1 MNILISTK
9 VLIFLSVLSI
19 CTFGQEVSRPNIL
32 LITVDDM
39 NWNSVGVFGNS
50 IENITPNIDKLA
62 DEGIRFQRAYVTAA
76 NCAPSRVSIQTG
88 LYPHQSGARG
98 FYYIDDKHTPTIST
112 ELKSHGYYTGIIN
125 KSTDT
130 NPAPRN
136 DKYWDYRSGFN
147 KVNKYSA
154 SMYAEKSSG
163 FFDQTDKNGKPFYLV
178 VNIADPHKPNFN
190 DPAAAKKGS
199 DIYKP
204 SRVISESEVSV
215 PSFLL
220 DLPAVRKDL
229 RNYYNS
235 VKRADDCVGAIL
247 TSLKSSGYHQNTLV
261 IFLSDHGMPFPF
273 AKSSVYDN
281 GLRTPLIMK
290 WPNKIKARQVRN
302 EIVSS
307 IDLFPTILD
316 VAGLPVSDNPDYKGR
331 SLIGTKNETGERYA
345 FGNFDE
351 NSRGIPS
358 PMRGVISK
366 EWNYVFN
373 AWSDDETQMQSATM
387 NHLTYKAMKKAAQNN
402 EEIALR
408 IKHFNYRQT
417 EELYN
422 LKDDPDCLIN
432 LIEDPAFVQ
441 RLHLMRSVLRNQM
454 IDTDDYLLEAFDLK
468 DNDLKLKQF
477 MIDQRHQAG
486 VRAQNLKWKRA
497 NNSVGSTKENQDL
510 FQSN

>member
-1 MNILISTK
+1 
-9 VLIFLSVLSI
+9 
-19 CTFGQEVSRPNIL
+19 
-32 LITVDDM
+32 
-39 NWNSVGVFGNS
+39 
-50 IENITPNIDKLA
+50 
-62 DEGIRFQRAYVTAA
+62 
-76 NCAPSRVSIQTG
+76 
-88 LYPHQSGARG
+88 
-98 FYYIDDKHTPTIST
+98 
-112 ELKSHGYYTGIIN
+112 
-125 KSTDT
+125 
-130 NPAPRN
+130 
-136 DKYWDYRSGFN
+136 
-147 KVNKYSA
+147 
-154 SMYAEKSSG
+154 
-163 FFDQTDKNGKPFYLV
+163 
-178 VNIADPHKPNFN
+178 
-190 DPAAAKKGS
+190 
-199 DIYKP
+199 
-204 SRVISESEVSV
+204 
-215 PSFLL
+215 
-220 DLPAVRKDL
+220 
-229 RNYYNS
+229 
-235 VKRADDCVGAIL
+235 
-247 TSLKSSGYHQNTLV
+247 
-261 IFLSDHGMPFPF
+261 GMPFPF

-477 MIDQRHQAG
+477 MTDQRHQAG

>member
-1 MNILISTK
+1 MNTLAFNKVVIL
-9 VLIFLSVLSI
+9 LFVLS
-19 CTFGQEVSRPNIL
+19 FPALGQKNSKPNIL

-39 NWNSVGVFGNS
+39 NWNSVGAFGND
-50 IENITPNIDKLA
+50 IEGITPNIDKLA
-62 DEGIRFQRAYVTAA
+62 KEGIRFQRAYVTAS

-98 FYYIDDKHTPTIST
+98 FYYIDDQYIPTIST

-130 NPAPRN
+130 NPTPSN
-136 DKYWDYRSGFN
+136 EKYWDYRSGFN

-154 SMYAEKSSG
+154 PMYGEKSSS
-163 FFDQTDKNGKPFYLV
+163 FFRQTARNGQPFYLV

-204 SRVISESEVSV
+204 SRVINESEVSV
-215 PSFLL
+215 PSFLP
-220 DLPAVRKDL
+220 DLTAVRKDL

-235 VKRADDCVGAIL
+235 VRRADDCVGAIL
-247 TSLKSSGYHQNTLV
+247 ASLKSGGYHQNTLV

-290 WPNKIKARQVRN
+290 WPDKIKASQVHT

-316 VAGLPVSDNPDYKGR
+316 AAGLPVPGNLNYKGR
-331 SLIGTKNETGERYA
+331 SLIGTKNETSERYA

-373 AWSDDETQMQSATM
+373 AWPDGETQIQSATM
-387 NHLTYKAMKKAAQNN
+387 GHLTYKTMKKAALNN
-402 EEIALR
+402 EEIAQR

-422 LKDDPDCLIN
+422 LEDDPDCLIN
-432 LIEDPAFVQ
+432 LVGDPAVVQ
-441 RLHLMRSVLRNQM
+441 QLHLMRSVLRNQM
-454 IDTDDYLLEAFDLK
+454 IDTHDYLLEAFDLK
-468 DNDLKLKQF
+468 NNDLKLKQF
-477 MIDQRHQAG
+477 MTEQRHQAG
-486 VRAQNLKWKRA
+486 VRAENLKWKRA
-497 NNSVGSTKENQDL
+497 NNSSGSTKNNQDL